1 MHFRT
6 LVVVLGLGFLC
17 VLGGISA
24 PLRAQ
29 GGGAFHGSSED
40 PAIAYSTA
48 PLNNV
53 IVDLNRKLQ
62 DGTIRLTFEGRSG
75 YLRSALEALE
85 IPVDSQVLVFASD
98 SLQRR
103 LINESNPRALFFNDR
118 AMLGWVRDGTVIE
131 VTAHDEREGIVFYTL
146 AQTDDLRD
154 GVPQFRRSFQCLGC
168 HVTGDTLGVAGLL
181 MFSMT
186 RPSDPA
192 ASALPSSTDQNT
204 PLRQRFGG
212 WYVTGST
219 GSAPHMGNA
228 VAALDGRPTREVTS
242 VEGLFDSDSYRAQS
256 SDIAALLVLS
266 HQTRMTNLLTRAS
279 WEARAVDPTLHP
291 PFVAT
296 PQAEASIAAMMSG
309 VANEV
314 VDYLLF
320 IDEAKLADR
329 VRGSTGFAER
339 FSTVGP
345 RDRKGRSLHE
355 LDLNRRLMK
364 YPCSYLIYSAAFDA
378 LPPAAKD
385 PIYKRLWQVL
395 SGEERDAR
403 YRSAL
408 SLEDRRAIVEIL
420 RDTKKDL
427 PPYFQNVTR

>member
-1 MHFRT
+1 
-6 LVVVLGLGFLC
+6 
-17 VLGGISA
+17 VLGGSSA

-29 GGGAFHGSSED
+29 GAGAFHGSSED

-48 PLNNV
+48 PLNN
-53 IVDLNRKLQ
+53 IVADVNRKLQ
-62 DGTIRLTFEGRSG
+62 DGTLHLTFEGRGG

-85 IPVDSQVLVFASD
+85 LSADSQVLVFSSE

-103 LINESNPRALFFNDR
+103 LINERNPRALFFNDR
-118 AMLGWVRDGTVIE
+118 AVLGWVRDGTVIE
-131 VTAHDEREGIVFYTL
+131 VTAHDEREGVVFYTL
-146 AQTDDLRD
+146 AQTDEGRA
-154 GVPQFRRSFQCLGC
+154 GVPQFKRVFQCLGC
-168 HVTGDTLGVAGLL
+168 HVAGDTLGVAGLL
-181 MFSMT
+181 MFSTT

-192 ASALPSSTDQNT
+192 ASGLPTSTDQNT

-228 VAALDGRPTREVTS
+228 AAALDGRSTREVTS
-242 VEGLFDSDSYRAQS
+242 VEGLFDADGYRTQS

-279 WEARAVDPTLHP
+279 WEARAVDPTLHA

-296 PQAEASIAAMMSG
+296 PDAQASIAAMMSG
-309 VANEV
+309 VATEV

-320 IDEAKLADR
+320 IDEAKLTDR

-345 RDRKGRSLHE
+345 RDRTGRSLRE

-395 SGEERDAR
+395 SGEEREAR

-408 SLEDRRAIVEIL
+408 SLADRRAIVEIL

-427 PPYFQNVTR
+427 PSYFQNVTR